1 MMNQQTKTVIKLLN
15 QYDTVYQSL
24 YEVPL
29 TNYEDYRGRFQALCR
44 NIGKIDIVDARI
56 SWSDVKRILDRLGKG
71 RYKETWTTPKTQN
84 N

>member
-29 TNYEDYRGRFQALCR
+29 TNYEDYRNRFQAFCR
-44 NIGKIDIVDARI
+44 TVGKIDVMDGKI
-56 SWSDVKRILDRLGKG
+56 SWNNVKKILDRLGKS
-71 RYKETWTTPKTQN
+71 RIKESWTVPKTQN